1 MRKLRSREENSSVQ
15 RHKTNGRMEVGPRSA
30 VPHIMY
36 QAEAIMEPSE
46 EEWRERE
53 GQTEDRIME
62 LGVCPQ

>member
-1 MRKLRSREENSSVQ
+1 
-15 RHKTNGRMEVGPRSA
+15 MEVGPRSA
-30 VPHIMY
+30 VPHITY
-36 QAEAIMEPSE
+36 QAEAIMELSE